1 MMMAKKAADW
11 LKNESHA
18 AKRRSDN
25 NMGFDPA
32 RHQRRVIRLQGYD
45 YSQAGAYFVTVCTQ
59 NRTPLFGDVVDGDLL
74 LNDAGRMVTAE
85 WLALPARFPTIE
97 LDAFVVMPN
106 HLHGIIVTTTIPVGA
121 ALVAAPMPSIKTT
134 PSLGSIVGAFKSRA
148 TVEYI
153 LGVKT
158 HAWPAFHGRLWQR
171 NYYEH
176 VIRNDESLDRIRQ
189 YIYDN
194 PARWAHDPD
203 NPHTTAP
210 DPVDEWAR

>member
-1 MMMAKKAADW
+1 MPGATTRVAPTATPPAD
-11 LKNESHA
+11 SSA
-18 AKRRSDN
+18 ST
-25 NMGFDPA
+25 A
-32 RHQRRVIRLQGYD
+32 RHHFHHHDTRCPLP
-45 YSQAGAYFVTVCTQ
+45 
-59 NRTPLFGDVVDGDLL
+59 TPK
-74 LNDAGRMVTAE
+74 TA
-85 WLALPARFPTIE
+85 
-97 LDAFVVMPN
+97 
-106 HLHGIIVTTTIPVGA
+106 
-121 ALVAAPMPSIKTT
+121 

-189 YIYDN
+189 YIHDN

-210 DPVDEWAR
+210 DPFDEWAR